1 VVDYSKIIIGMKQ
14 GLWSRTL
21 DELEG
26 WINKT
31 HDPHNKHIK
40 LENLDLN
47 FLSIYISVCWGVG
60 GGGGGGRK
68 ISIFNKLN
76 NDL

>member
-1 VVDYSKIIIGMKQ
+1 MKQ
-14 GLWSRTL
+14 GLWSRIL

-40 LENLDLN
+40 LENLDFKIL
-47 FLSIYISVCWGVG
+47 FIYISVCWGG
-60 GGGGGGRK
+60 WAGGGREEN
-68 ISIFNKLN
+68 INIQQG
-76 NDL
+76 